1 MAKTTVPCPRC
12 RTPIVADI
20 TRLFD
25 MNTDPQ
31 AKEKLLSGSANFI
44 SCPVCHYEGI
54 YPTPVVYHDP
64 EKELLL
70 TYFPPEANVPLP
82 EQEKILGP
90 LIKKVVDDLP
100 PAKRKA
106 YLFRP
111 QAMLTQQHLF
121 ETILKADGITPEMMK
136 AQQEKLRLIQQLAN
150 ATSET
155 LPQVIVQNDEKIDE
169 ELFVLVSRLAEAS
182 AAGGDQ
188 QGAQVLAS
196 LQQALL
202 EHSTYGKHLAEE
214 ARETQAAI
222 QSLQELTQQGALTR
236 ESLLDLLIKSADSE
250 IRLTT
255 LVTMVREGLDYAFFT
270 LLSERIDQATVE
282 ERPKLVALRDKLLQ
296 LTEEIDKELKAQRDE
311 AHVLLDE
318 LLKADKIEEA
328 TQKALPRMNQAFVD
342 VLNRAVRQAQ
352 EAKDEEKLKK
362 LATIIAILQA
372 SSQSGR
378 YIQLIELLLQAA
390 DEQARREIME
400 KAGDEIDAD
409 FLQTLNQVT
418 AQIEQSGE
426 QPEVV
431 AQLKQ
436 INREALRFSMER
448 NFAQE
453 KPA

>member
-111 QAMLTQQHLF
+111 QAMLTEQHLF

-155 LPQVIVQNDEKIDE
+155 LPQVIGQNDEKIDE

-296 LTEEIDKELKAQRDE
+296 LTEEIDKELKVQRDE
-311 AHVLLDE
+311 AQVLLDE
-318 LLKADKIEEA
+318 LLKAEKLEEA
-328 TQKALPRMNQAFVD
+328 TQKALPRMNQAFAD

-431 AQLKQ
+431 TQLKQ

>member
-111 QAMLTQQHLF
+111 QAMLTEQHLF

-155 LPQVIVQNDEKIDE
+155 LLQVIGQNDEKIDE

-296 LTEEIDKELKAQRDE
+296 LTEEIDKELKVQRDE
-311 AHVLLDE
+311 AQVLLDE
-318 LLKADKIEEA
+318 LLKAEKLEEA
-328 TQKALPRMNQAFVD
+328 TQKALPRMNQAFAD

-431 AQLKQ
+431 TQLKQ